1 MTMDYLSQIINRR
14 RSKKSLAALNIFG
27 LSVCIAT
34 ALMVLF
40 YVRFELSY
48 DTFHHSDRIYRAE
61 SRLYEGDQLTD
72 NWATT
77 TFGHGPVMSREIP
90 GIEQYVRVTAQDRE
104 QEVTYGD
111 RQFIEDSY
119 CYTEPAF
126 FDLFD
131 YRITDGDSKKQLER
145 PNTMVIAR
153 SAAHRY
159 FGDQSPIGRVL
170 TFKTPS
176 SEQHFEV
183 TGVMEDMPYNSH
195 LRYDFL
201 LSYSTIPEARR
212 DIWYIHGVY
221 TYLRLGEGVEPD
233 DVADAFASISAN
245 YRTAALRHKEWK
257 VELIPLEDIHLTPRK
272 SYEKESKGSRIAV
285 DILLI
290 MAIALLITG
299 WVNALNLTTARYL
312 ERGREFGLRKIFGA
326 TGRQIVTYGLL
337 ESCVVN
343 LLALLLAVLWLA
355 VLLPTVSGMVGRNFA
370 SDVLTSPVCWGIA
383 AIIYVA
389 GVLIVGLYPSFL
401 LTRIQ
406 PTDFMRGRILHGRKG
421 NRIRKALLLV
431 QFVASFVLVSGT
443 FAVVMQV
450 EYMQSRSAVP
460 LFDRVVVL
468 KYPSTTDDIAARVT
482 AFKKHLERQ
491 PMVSHVSVSG
501 AVPGVEVA
509 NYFTNRPYGSDMSEV
524 KLIQMF
530 AVDYDYLTLY
540 APRFVCGRGFIEGYG
555 NEQEKVV
562 LNEEAVRMLGYP
574 SPEEALGRKLAM
586 EVVSTPLEIIG
597 VVRDYQQQSFSEP
610 YKPIIFFLKERVP
623 IIATPYISVMLDRDV
638 EPESV
643 AAIEHI
649 YKSYFPMAAFSY
661 FRLSDFNYNLYKSD
675 RNFSR
680 IFTCASLLA
689 VFVACL
695 GLWIMTLFS
704 TMSRLK
710 EIGIRK
716 VLGADKKSLFI
727 VLTRELALL
736 TLVAAGVGTPVSVV
750 LMNDWLSSYA
760 FHIALPWWIF
770 LVALVLIISVGLLTV
785 VRQIWRVIHVN
796 PITILRSE

>member
-1 MTMDYLSQIINRR
+1 MDYLSQIINRR
-14 RSKKSLAALNIFG
+14 RSKKSLSALNIAG
-27 LSVCIAT
+27 LSVCVAA

-40 YVRFELSY
+40 YVRFELSF
-48 DTFHHSDRIYRAE
+48 DTFHHTDRIYRAE
-61 SRLYEGDQLTD
+61 SRLYEGGLLTD

-90 GIEQYVRVTAQDRE
+90 GIEQYVRVTAQDWE

-126 FDLFD
+126 FDMFD
-131 YRITDGDSKKQLER
+131 FRIEEGVGERQLER
-145 PNTMVIAR
+145 PNTVVVAR

-159 FGDQSPIGRVL
+159 FGDQNPIGKML

-176 SEQHFEV
+176 SVQCFEV

-212 DIWYIHGVY
+212 EIWYIHGVY
-221 TYLRLGEGVEPD
+221 TYLRLGKEVDPD
-233 DVADAFASISAN
+233 DVAEAFSSISAN

-257 VELIPLEDIHLTPRK
+257 IELIPLEDIHLTPRK
-272 SYEKESKGSRIAV
+272 SYEKEAKGSRIAV
-285 DILLI
+285 DILLV
-290 MAIALLITG
+290 MTIALLLTG
-299 WVNALNLTTARYL
+299 WVNALNLTIARYL

-326 TGRQIVTYGLL
+326 TGRQIITYGLL

-343 LLALLLAVLWLA
+343 FLALILAALLLAVM
-355 VLLPTVSGMVGRNFA
+355 LPFVSRMVGCNFA
-370 SDVLTSPVCWGIA
+370 SDILTSPVCWGIVA
-383 AIIYVA
+383 AIYVA
-389 GVLIVGLYPSFL
+389 GVIIVGLYPAFL
-401 LTRIQ
+401 MTRIR
-406 PTDFMRGRILHGRKG
+406 PTDFMKGRMLHGRRG
-421 NRIRKALLLV
+421 NKIRKLLMLV
-431 QFVASFVLVSGT
+431 QFVASFILVSGT
-443 FAVVMQV
+443 FAVMMQV
-450 EYMQSRSAVP
+450 DYMQSRSASP

-468 KYPSTTDDIAARVT
+468 KYPSSTEDMAVRV
-482 AFKKHLERQ
+482 ADFKRHLERQ
-491 PMVSHVSVSG
+491 PSVRHVSVSG

-509 NYFTNRPYGSDMSEV
+509 NYFTNRPYGSDASEV

-540 APRFVCGRGFIEGYG
+540 APQFVCGRGFSEGYG
-555 NEQEKVV
+555 NEHDKVV
-562 LNEEAVRMLGYP
+562 LNEEAVRVLGYT
-574 SPEEALGRKLAM
+574 SAEDALGKQLAM
-586 EVVSTPLEIIG
+586 EVVSTPLEVIG

-623 IIATPYISVMLDRDV
+623 IIATPYISVMLDSEV
-638 EPESV
+638 EQESV
-643 AAIEHI
+643 DAIERI

-704 TMSRLK
+704 TMSRMK

-716 VLGADKKSLFI
+716 VLGAGKKSLFM
-727 VLTRELALL
+727 VLTRELMVL
-736 TLVAAGVGTPVSVV
+736 TLIAAAIGTPVSVI
-750 LMNDWLSSYA
+750 LMNEWLRSYA
-760 FHIALPWWIF
+760 FHITLPWWIF
-770 LVALVLIISVGLLTV
+770 LVSFGLIATVGLFTV
-785 VRQIWRVIHVN
+785 VRQIWRALRVN
-796 PITILRSE
+796 PITILRNE